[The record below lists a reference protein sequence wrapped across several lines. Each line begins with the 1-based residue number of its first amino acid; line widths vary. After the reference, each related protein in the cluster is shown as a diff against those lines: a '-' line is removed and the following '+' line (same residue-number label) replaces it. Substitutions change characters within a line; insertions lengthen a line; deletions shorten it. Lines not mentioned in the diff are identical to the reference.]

1 MNTYFVDFEGRAKY
15 TVEASSIGVAI
26 KKGITAYLQGV
37 DIQNET
43 EERKA
48 YFCKNRRKHLN
59 EKRDINR
66 QDEGSFNI
74 SVRVKRI
81 A

>member
-1 MNTYFVDFEGRAKY
+1 MNTYFVDLGGYAKY
-15 TVEASSIGVAI
+15 TVEASSIGTAI
-26 KKGITAYLQGV
+26 KRGITAYLQGV

-48 YFCKNRRKHLN
+48 YFCKNRRKYLN
-59 EKRDINR
+59 RKNDINR

-74 SVRVKRI
+74 IVRVKRI